1 MTTPMNTLT
10 TVEYLCQQIAINLG
24 GDWTCQLSDNGWY
37 ANLIRRSDGLNL
49 FCRIE
54 NGKRLHISPESTEK
68 GIDPNYDRPVIKVSV
83 NRDPARI
90 ARDIESRLLP
100 SATTWWADSRAKL
113 AQRKAEE
120 AAIAAFERQMQQLT
134 GRTKSQSSNTFYG
147 DGWQCY
153 QYHLA
158 TDLQFRG
165 MTHAQ
170 TLMLLGAYYEIRG
183 NPQ

>member
-1 MTTPMNTLT
+1 MPTPMNTLT
-10 TVEYLCQQIAINLG
+10 AVEHLCVQIAIALG
-24 GDWTCQLSDNGWY
+24 NTWTCQLSEDGWY
-37 ANLIRRSDGLNL
+37 ANLIRRSDDLSL

-54 NGKRLHISPESTEK
+54 NGKRLCITPDSTEK
-68 GIDPNYDRPVIKVSV
+68 GIDPNYNKPAITVNV
-83 NRDPARI
+83 NRDPAKI
-90 ARDIESRLLP
+90 ARDIESRLLTA
-100 SATTWWADSRAKL
+100 ATTWWADSQAKL
-113 AQRKAEE
+113 AQRKTEE
-120 AAIAAFERQMQQLT
+120 TAIAAFERQMQQLT
-134 GRTKSQSSNTFYG
+134 GKTKSQSSNTFYG

-170 TLMLLGAYYEIRG
+170 TLMLLGAYYEIRE

>member
-54 NGKRLHISPESTEK
+54 NEKRLHISPESTEK

-100 SATTWWADSRAKL
+100 AATTWWADSQAKL

-120 AAIAAFERQMQQLT
+120 DIIAAFDRQMEQLT
-134 GRTKSQSSNTFYG
+134 GKTKSQPSNSFYG
-147 DGWQCY
+147 EGWQCQEY
-153 QYHLA
+153 GTF
-158 TDLQFRG
+158 TDLEFRS
-165 MTHAQ
+165 MTHEQ
-170 TLMLLGAYYEIRG
+170 TLALLKTYYGIKRAA
-183 NPQ
+183 

>member
-1 MTTPMNTLT
+1 MRTLT
-10 TVEYLCQQIAINLG
+10 TVEYLCMQIVLALG
-24 GDWTCQLSDNGWY
+24 NTWTCQLSEGGWY

-49 FCRIE
+49 FCRIQ
-54 NGKRLHISPESTEK
+54 GKRLSISPESTEK
-68 GIDPNYDRPVIKVSV
+68 GIDPNYDRPVITV
-83 NRDPARI
+83 NSSKPPANI
-90 ARDIESRLLP
+90 TRDIESRLLP
-100 SATTWWADSRAKL
+100 AATTWWVDSQAKL
-113 AQRKAEE
+113 AQRKTEE

-153 QYHLA
+153 QYHLT

-170 TLMLLGAYYEIRG
+170 TLTLLGAYYEIRG
-183 NPQ
+183 NPL

>member
-1 MTTPMNTLT
+1 MNTPMNTLT
-10 TVEYLCQQIAINLG
+10 TVEYLCMQIAINLG
-24 GDWTCQLSDNGWY
+24 GDWTCQLSENGWY

-68 GIDPNYDRPVIKVSV
+68 GIDANYDMPTIKVGLGKT
-83 NRDPARI
+83 PTGI
-90 ARDIESRLLP
+90 AKDIETQLLP
-100 SATTWWADSRAKL
+100 DATTWWANSQAKL

-120 AAIAAFERQMQQLT
+120 AAIAAFDRQMQKLT
-134 GRTKSQSSNTFYG
+134 GKTKSPSSQTFYG
-147 DGWQCY
+147 EKWQCQEY
-153 QYHLA
+153 GMR

-170 TLMLLGAYYEIRG
+170 TLTLLGAYYEIKG

>member
-1 MTTPMNTLT
+1 MNTPMNALT
-10 TVEYLCQQIAINLG
+10 TVEYLCMQIAIALG
-24 GDWTCQLSDNGWY
+24 DDWTCQLSKDGWY

-68 GIDPNYDRPVIKVSV
+68 GIDPNYDRPIIKVGLGKT
-83 NRDPARI
+83 PAGI
-90 ARDIESRLLP
+90 AKDIESRLLP

-120 AAIAAFERQMQQLT
+120 AAIAAFDRQMRELT
-134 GRTKSQSSNTFYG
+134 GKTKSPSSKTFYG
-147 DGWQCY
+147 EGWQCEEY
-153 QYHLA
+153 CLA
-158 TDLQFRG
+158 ADLTFRG
-165 MTHAQ
+165 LTHDQ
-170 TLMLLGAYYEIRG
+170 TLTLLGAYYEIKG